1 MKKKRGNKEKIKK
14 TRKGRKENMKCYK
27 VNDRKF
33 PSKFLRNSF
42 NSNFDLKMEYFVMEP
57 YLSHKS
63 NCILNFGS
71 KWIQYYVFLNVV
83 LNERVICSQVTAS
96 SF

>member
-42 NSNFDLKMEYFVMEP
+42 NSNFP
-57 YLSHKS
+57 YLSNINQLVGQTS
-63 NCILNFGS
+63 SS
-71 KWIQYYVFLNVV
+71 KK
-83 LNERVICSQVTAS
+83 T
-96 SF
+96 SFHET